1 MVTLPIHGC
10 MSQIIKNIKGHKYV
24 YDVKWDPKEKKQVW
38 KYKGKVGSQKN
49 KEIDKQQLK
58 KDLYHSIKNDAIIR
72 ISKRDLKRIRNV
84 IDKVIEKS

>member
-1 MVTLPIHGC
+1 
-10 MSQIIKNIKGHKYV
+10 MSRIIKKIKGHKYV
-24 YDVKWDPKEKKQVW
+24 YDVKWDPTEKRQVW

-49 KEIDKQQLK
+49 KDIDKQQLK

-84 IDKVIEKS
+84 IDKVIDNL